1 METLQA
7 LKTFYKN
14 RASFRFVLGETP
26 MTDLTTVISTIAI
39 YLVTIFALQE
49 WMRDRKKFE
58 LTGAVVVHNFILSAF
73 SVTVLIALG
82 IEVWDVFVKSGY
94 DIETM
99 FCDPQ
104 QIFVVGTLTTL
115 FIPQYGG

>member
-7 LKTFYKN
+7 LKTFYEN
-14 RASFRFVLGETP
+14 RDSFRFVLGETP
-26 MTDLTTVISTIAI
+26 MTDLTTVISTIII

-49 WMRDRKKFE
+49 WMRERKRFE
-58 LTGAVVVHNFILSAF
+58 LTAAVVIHNLLLSAF

-82 IEVWDVFVKSGY
+82 IEVWDVFVRSGY
-94 DIETM
+94 DIKTM
-99 FCDPQ
+99 FCDPS

-115 FIPQYGG
+115 